1 MKQSRGEDPERFA
14 ARIKQSAP
22 ACRFT
27 ADGGTPQY
35 GANIMSTIFILG
47 LEDTYT
53 RKQLYQ
59 LKPAEG
65 KTTVSFEKLVD
76 AASEISTAKDNV
88 AEASNTSMFAM
99 SGDKN
104 KANAI
109 CGFCNT
115 TSHNANGFSE
125 EMRKKFCKAYGRTC
139 DKCQKINHISAACKS
154 EQIKKRREENKK
166 KATVREVSAV
176 EVAPA
181 AVAAAPVAAAPAA
194 VLNSVHAVAQTQ
206 QPAGY
211 VFNPKR
217 F

>member
-1 MKQSRGEDPERFA
+1 
-14 ARIKQSAP
+14 
-22 ACRFT
+22 
-27 ADGGTPQY
+27 
-35 GANIMSTIFILG
+35 MSTIFILG

-53 RKQLYQ
+53 REQLYQ

-115 TSHNANGFSE
+115 TSHNANKFTE
-125 EMRKKFCKAYGRTC
+125 EVRKKFCKTYGQTC
-139 DKCQKINHISAACKS
+139 NKCQKINHLSAACKS
-154 EQIKKRREENKK
+154 EQIKKLREENKK
-166 KATVREVSAV
+166 KATVKEVSAV
-176 EVAPA
+176 EEAAA
-181 AVAAAPVAAAPAA
+181 AVPAAAAPAA
-194 VLNSVHAVAQTQ
+194 VLNSVQAVAHTQ
-206 QPAGY
+206 QPASY
-211 VFNPKR
+211 VFNPERYSEISGDYWRVSTLTPVQTK
-217 F
+217 